1 MDKSASLAVG
11 AAPRR
16 SPSSLENTM
25 TSQQYVGLFVRLFAI
40 WLFFVAAQTIGM
52 GVALDSYGHS
62 IAPYIIAGLE
72 SLAAVTLWCFPMFVA
87 DKLMKGT
94 NRESRSSV
102 SAIEV
107 ATVACIVLGLWL
119 CVARVFPSLTR
130 YISVVLVLF
139 HEDVPLRE
147 MDTKSVALMVES
159 LLEFLAALV
168 LIFKARAIAAFLL
181 VTRPS
186 NGKV

>member
-1 MDKSASLAVG
+1 
-11 AAPRR
+11 
-16 SPSSLENTM
+16 M

-40 WLFFVAAQTIGM
+40 WLFFVAAQAIGV
-52 GVALDSYGHS
+52 GVALGSYGHS

-72 SLAAVTLWCFPMFVA
+72 GIAAVTLWCFPMFA
-87 DKLMKGT
+87 AGKLMKGT
-94 NRESRSSV
+94 NGETRGPV

-130 YISVVLVLF
+130 YFSIVLVLL
-139 HEDVPLRE
+139 HEGVPLRE

-159 LLEFLAALV
+159 MFEFVAALALV
-168 LIFKARAIAAFLL
+168 FRARMIAAFLL
-181 VTRPS
+181 ETGQS

>member
-1 MDKSASLAVG
+1 
-11 AAPRR
+11 
-16 SPSSLENTM
+16 M

-40 WLFFVAAQTIGM
+40 WLFFVAAQAIGV
-52 GVALDSYGHS
+52 GVALDSYAHS
-62 IAPYIIAGLE
+62 VAPYVIAGLE
-72 SLAAVTLWCFPMFVA
+72 GLAAVTLWCFPMFVA
-87 DKLMKGT
+87 DKLMK
-94 NRESRSSV
+94 ESNCETRAPV

-130 YISVVLVLF
+130 YVSVVLVLL

-159 LLEFLAALV
+159 IVEFAAALALV
-168 LIFKARAIAAFLL
+168 LKARAIAGFLL

-186 NGKV
+186 SGKV